1 MILLANKPQWRTSN
15 DIVQY
20 LKHRLRVKKCGHAGT
35 LDPMATGLMILA
47 TDDDTKK
54 LHDLTWKSKSYLA
67 TIDLSAMSDTRDKE
81 YRERFN
87 QYEIHDDWITFEWGF
102 RHRPEENIIQRLFD
116 SIGNWSP
123 VSMPLP
129 PFSAKKVAW
138 QKRYDMARS
147 GNAEIVYQDMI
158 FHDIQIVWIS
168 FPQITITCDVA
179 SGAYIRSIA
188 YRLWQQLWT
197 GWILVSLQRNSIS
210 EYTLD
215 QVVCEDG
222 ETKVPYIILK

>member
-47 TDDDTKK
+47 TDEDTKK

-81 YRERFN
+81 YREQFD
-87 QYEIHDDWITFEWGF
+87 QYDVHSDWIMLEWSF
-102 RHRPEENIIQRLFD
+102 VARPSRSTIQWFFD
-116 SIGNWSP
+116 SIWNWSP

-147 GNAEIVYQDMI
+147 GDTEIVYQDMV
-158 FHDIQIVWIS
+158 FHDIQVTWMAFPLIS
-168 FPQITITCDVA
+168 ISCDVA

-197 GWILVSLQRNSIS
+197 GWVLVALERISIG
-210 EYTLD
+210 EYALD
-215 QVVCEDG
+215 QVVCEDS